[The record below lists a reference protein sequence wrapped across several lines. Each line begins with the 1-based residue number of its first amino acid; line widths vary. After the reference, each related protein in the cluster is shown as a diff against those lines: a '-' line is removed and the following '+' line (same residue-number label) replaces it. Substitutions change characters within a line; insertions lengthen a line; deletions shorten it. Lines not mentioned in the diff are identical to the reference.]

1 MAKIRPNW
9 QSVVLA
15 LLLVLAL
22 PPCLLWLR
30 ISLAFSFTF
39 ISLRPLLLGALFSA
53 LAGGVMAA
61 RKPRALPL
69 CAVFAWLLWFVIPH
83 DAVPGSMPSLLMG
96 AAVLWGL
103 LSVPALAAFFSSLGR
118 KAAA

>member
-1 MAKIRPNW
+1 MAKIRPTW

-30 ISLAFSFTF
+30 ISLAFSFT
-39 ISLRPLLLGALFSA
+39 A
-53 LAGGVMAA
+53 LAGGVMAS

>member
-53 LAGGVMAA
+53 LAGGVMAS

-69 CAVFAWLLWFVIPH
+69 CAVFA
-83 DAVPGSMPSLLMG
+83 
-96 AAVLWGL
+96 
-103 LSVPALAAFFSSLGR
+103 
-118 KAAA
+118 